1 MVLEFE
7 LFSSASKELTSR
19 LMRLFVGD
27 LPGRKYSFRP
37 VINLDAPYEG
47 TRKPTQLLLK
57 QSCEQ
62 NELSFPS
69 FRHVGHCRAPASFGQ
84 SVPRQGFFAGSGVA
98 IVFIELETRRYETG
112 RDGT

>member
-1 MVLEFE
+1 MALE
-7 LFSSASKELTSR
+7 LQAIDPVYNGLTSR
-19 LMRLFVGD
+19 LMNLFVGNLLD
-27 LPGRKYSFRP
+27 RQHNFRLTIHML
-37 VINLDAPYEG
+37 VPYEG

-84 SVPRQGFFAGSGVA
+84 STPRQGFFAGSRLA
-98 IVFIELETRRYETG
+98 IVLIG
-112 RDGT
+112 R